1 MTVVMRPAGHPGGH
15 PAGGPAGGATRHPGG
30 HPGAI
35 GGVGSVRPDGYVFG
49 RAPMLVYWET
59 TMSCGLACRH
69 CRAEAMPDRAPDEL
83 TTDEGFRLLDA
94 ITGFG
99 QPYPHIVFTGGDPL
113 RRPDLE
119 VLVQAATDR
128 GIGASLAPAAT
139 AELTP
144 ERLRSLKAAGIQ
156 TMSLSLDGST
166 AERHD
171 AFRGV
176 PGTFE
181 ATLRAAEWTHEI
193 GLPLQ
198 VNTLVTDETLDD
210 LPAIYDLMTR
220 IGIIRWSLFF
230 LISIGRGSALREI
243 EPGQAERLNHWLYG
257 LSKGAPFAIK
267 TTEATHYRRV
277 AVRRMEAE
285 GLDAA
290 AIAET
295 SVGRGFG
302 VRDGNG
308 ILFVAN
314 NGFVFPSG
322 FLPLPVG
329 NVRTDDIV
337 TLYREH
343 PVFTGLRDPRNFK
356 GRCGRCAYATI
367 CGGSR
372 ARAFAW
378 TGDAFESDP
387 LCPFVPP
394 AADVAVTGAAR
405 AAVPAVAPGTL

>member
-1 MTVVMRPAGHPGGH
+1 MTALMRPAGHPGSHPGGHPGGH
-15 PAGGPAGGATRHPGG
+15 PAGIGA
-30 HPGAI
+30 
-35 GGVGSVRPDGYVFG
+35 VGSVRPEGYVFN

-59 TMSCGLACRH
+59 TTSCGLACRH
-69 CRAEAMPDRAPDEL
+69 CRAEAIPERAPDEL

-99 QPYPHIVFTGGDPL
+99 QPYPHVVFTGGDPL
-113 RRPDLE
+113 RRSDLE
-119 VLVQAATDR
+119 SLVEAATAR

-139 AELTP
+139 PELTP
-144 ERLRSLKAAGIQ
+144 ERLRTLKAAGIQ

-166 AERHD
+166 PERHD
-171 AFRGV
+171 GFRGV

-181 ATLRAAEWTHEI
+181 ATLRAAEWTHDI

-198 VNTLVTDETLDD
+198 VNTLITDETLED

-230 LISIGRGSALREI
+230 LIS
-243 EPGQAERLNHWLYG
+243 
-257 LSKGAPFAIK
+257 
-267 TTEATHYRRV
+267 
-277 AVRRMEAE
+277 
-285 GLDAA
+285 
-290 AIAET
+290 
-295 SVGRGFG
+295 VGRGFG

-308 ILFVAN
+308 ILFVAS
-314 NGFVFPSG
+314 NGYVFPSG

-329 NVRTDDIV
+329 NVRTDDLV
-337 TLYREH
+337 ALYREH
-343 PVFTGLRDPRNFK
+343 PVFTGLRDSSQFK
-356 GRCGRCAYATI
+356 GRCGRCEYAQI

-378 TGDAFESDP
+378 TGDPLEADP

-394 AADVAVTGAAR
+394 
-405 AAVPAVAPGTL
+405 VPALATAGVAS